1 MSTVEGGGNIIN
13 SGLVLYLDAA
23 NIKSYPGAGVVW
35 SDLSKDGNNGILS
48 LPTFI
53 NSNRGYFVFD
63 GLDDVVTI
71 PDSESFALGN
81 NNFTYAFWINFTN
94 LLNNRTII
102 SQYNASGVS
111 PLWVGRIGGNI
122 SVYASSDGVN
132 WGLSNILGFAITAGV
147 WMNIVITR
155 SGNTWTSYLNGSQM
169 STLTAS
175 LTLYNS
181 TNNLVI
187 AGRPVSGDGYHA
199 CSMSNIKIYNN
210 RALSSFEVLQNYNAL
225 KGRYGL

>member
-1 MSTVEGGGNIIN
+1 
-13 SGLVLYLDAA
+13 
-23 NIKSYPGAGVVW
+23 
-35 SDLSKDGNNGILS
+35 
-48 LPTFI
+48 
-53 NSNRGYFVFD
+53 
-63 GLDDVVTI
+63 
-71 PDSESFALGN
+71 
-81 NNFTYAFWINFTN
+81 
-94 LLNNRTII
+94 
-102 SQYNASGVS
+102 
-111 PLWVGRIGGNI
+111 
-122 SVYASSDGVN
+122 
-132 WGLSNILGFAITAGV
+132 LGFVITAGV